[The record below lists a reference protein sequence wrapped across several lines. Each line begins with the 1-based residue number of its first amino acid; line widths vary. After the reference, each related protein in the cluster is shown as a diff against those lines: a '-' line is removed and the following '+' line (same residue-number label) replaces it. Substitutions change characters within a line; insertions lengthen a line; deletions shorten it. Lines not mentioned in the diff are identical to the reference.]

1 MTRPLALVAASL
13 LVLGLAGCTPTG
25 PVPTPATE
33 SATPDQPNESP
44 SPEPT
49 GPPAVADLQLTTEGL
64 GTLQLGGALPAAD
77 DDTSM
82 IVFDPEFCTD
92 ERTGTPAGIELG
104 SNAAGLWIPAEQYR
118 TEEGGGY
125 VRAPFGVGIWD
136 DAVQRIEI
144 EDESLT
150 TDGGITLGST
160 AADIA
165 AAYETVELVPE
176 GLVTLHVVNGTA
188 GKLVFEVATEDES
201 LPGYWEPDMLGTVV
215 LARAL
220 AADEE
225 LFAAAGSGNVVNSCP
240 A

>member
-1 MTRPLALVAASL
+1 MTRPLAYVAASL
-13 LVLGLAGCTPTG
+13 LVLSLTACTPSAPG
-25 PVPTPATE
+25 PTPT
-33 SATPDQPNESP
+33 TPDQPTESP
-44 SPEPT
+44 TAEPT
-49 GPPAVADLQLTTEGL
+49 GPPATEDLTLTTEGL
-64 GTLQLGGALPAAD
+64 GTLQIGSALPAPD
-77 DDTSM
+77 DESSL
-82 IVFDPEFCTD
+82 IVYDAEFCTD
-92 ERTGTPAGIELG
+92 ERTGTQAGIEPG

-118 TEEGGGY
+118 TEEGPGF
-125 VRAPFGVGIWD
+125 VRAPFGVGVWEN
-136 DAVQRIEI
+136 AVQRIEI

-150 TDGGITLGST
+150 TDAGITLGSS

-165 AAYETVELVPE
+165 AAYDDVELVPDA
-176 GLVTLHVVNGTA
+176 LVTLHVVNGDA
-188 GKLVFEVATEDES
+188 GKLVFEVATEAEN

>member
-1 MTRPLALVAASL
+1 MTRTLACAAASL
-13 LVLGLAGCTPTG
+13 LLLSLAGCTPSPEAPAAT
-25 PVPTPATE
+25 TPAAEPAEPSAT
-33 SATPDQPNESP
+33 ATPD
-44 SPEPT
+44 PT
-49 GPPAVADLQLTTEGL
+49 GPPAIGDLQLTTEGL
-64 GTLQLGGALPAAD
+64 GPLEVGGALPAAD
-77 DDTSM
+77 DDTSP

-92 ERTGTPAGIELG
+92 ERTGTPAGIEPG
-104 SNAAGLWIPAEQYR
+104 SNLAGLWIPAEQYR

-125 VRAPFGVGIWD
+125 VRAPFGVGVWD

-150 TDGGITLGST
+150 TDAGITLGST
-160 AADIA
+160 ASEIA
-165 AAYETVELVPE
+165 AAYDDVELVPE
-176 GLVTLHVVNGTA
+176 GLVTLHVVNGSA
-188 GKLVFEVATEDES
+188 GKLVFEVATEDEN

-220 AADEE
+220 AADQE

>member
-1 MTRPLALVAASL
+1 M
-13 LVLGLAGCTPTG
+13 
-25 PVPTPATE
+25 PADT
-33 SATPDQPNESP
+33 ATPEA
-44 SPEPT
+44 T
-49 GPPAVADLQLTTEGL
+49 GPPALETLTLTTEGL
-64 GTLQLGGALPAAD
+64 GTLEIGGRLPAAD
-77 DDTSM
+77 ENNAM

-92 ERTGTPAGIELG
+92 ERTGTPAGIEPG

-144 EDESLT
+144 EDDSLE
-150 TDGGITLGST
+150 TDAGITLGST
-160 AADIA
+160 EADIA
-165 AAYETVELVPE
+165 AAYDDVELVPE
-176 GLVTLHVVNGTA
+176 GLVTLHVVNGDA
-188 GKLVFEVATEDES
+188 GKLVFEVATEDEN

-215 LARAL
+215 LARVL
-220 AADEE
+220 AADQE